1 MMRRLSTS
9 MGAARMAPSWAL
21 PSMAGQYRRS
31 TTTPTPPPPAG
42 ADKAAEIIA
51 ALEKDPKVMEQVI
64 QCMSPESRRRLV
76 IAGSTA
82 EWFGKEKIDD
92 EVASADLDKDQFI
105 SPKDFDAWLA
115 SAIKRFPETRGSL
128 PDGATI
134 AKGAAAV
141 PMAALLLIAFE
152 AGLPFVG
159 FGFLDNAVMIVAGDM
174 IDQSLGMW
182 LHCSVMASAAMGNI
196 CSGFMGMQVHG
207 LIEKVVH
214 KLNLPTPVLSE
225 EQRNSQRVFIAG
237 HAGGT
242 FGIAL
247 GLTLGMLPLLFIHD
261 EDEKLE
267 QAIFSKLDASNDGE
281 VSAGELRK
289 GLIEMGLTIDE
300 ETAAHLIATYSNGR
314 ETLNFHNFKRMCED
328 LKEGRHAPKIP
339 APAKTQPQH

>member
-1 MMRRLSTS
+1 MLRRFAPSGMMRGCGSVSTPVALSPLLHYTRRL
-9 MGAARMAPSWAL
+9 AAS
-21 PSMAGQYRRS
+21 
-31 TTTPTPPPPAG
+31 TPPS

-64 QCMSPESRRRLV
+64 HCMSPESRRRLV

-92 EVASADLDKDQFI
+92 EVASADLDKDKFI

-115 SAIKRFPETRGSL
+115 SAIKRFPEGRNQE
-128 PDGATI
+128 GAAASKI
-134 AKGAAAV
+134 AAAV
-141 PMAALLLIAFE
+141 PMAALLLIAVE

-214 KLNLPTPVLSE
+214 KLKLPTPVLTE

-247 GLTLGMLPLLFIHD
+247 GLSLGMLPLLFIHD

-267 QAIFSKLDASNDGE
+267 QAIFNKLDANSNGE
-281 VSAGELRK
+281 ITSGELRK
-289 GLIEMGLTIDE
+289 GLVEVGLTIDD
-300 ETAAHLIATYSNGR
+300 ETAAHLIATYSHGS

-339 APAKTQPQH
+339 APTRA